1 MALEAPPLTVDFAIV
16 DVDNALD
23 HLRHV
28 RQTLVHIKG
37 DEELPQSLR
46 PYLKRAV
53 GSCIMIDSEMREA
66 VGSEKFKP
74 RFAEVREISGDPI
87 CGHCGK
93 DPSRGHAPYD
103 FPPIPG
109 YPPLSSGSQRRQQ
122 EGD

>member
-1 MALEAPPLTVDFAIV
+1 MAFGEAPPLTVDFAIV

-23 HLRHV
+23 HLQHL
-28 RQTLVHIKG
+28 RQTLMHIKR

-53 GSCIMIDSEMREA
+53 GSCIMIDSEMRDA
-66 VGSEKFKP
+66 VDSKKFKP
-74 RFAEVREISGDPI
+74 RFAEVQEISGDLI

-109 YPPLSSGSQRRQQ
+109 YPPKKS
-122 EGD
+122 DK

>member
-23 HLRHV
+23 HLRYV
-28 RQTLVHIKG
+28 RQTLMHIKG

-74 RFAEVREISGDPI
+74 RFAEVRETSDDPI
-87 CGHCGK
+87 CGHYGK

-122 EGD
+122 EED